1 MAIKFIVNFIAG
13 LGYIKTENFLSKEWT
28 RGEEI
33 LNLVSRKEIIESLKF
48 KEKKW
53 KILQRVKKLEW
64 ERNKSVK
71 IENLVDLFWLKNM
84 IK

>member
-33 LNLVSRKEIIESLKF
+33 LNLVSRKEIIESLEF
-48 KEKKW
+48 KEKK
-53 KILQRVKKLEW
+53 
-64 ERNKSVK
+64 
-71 IENLVDLFWLKNM
+71 
-84 IK
+84 